1 MTKPIS
7 IRRFRDAIKKLPSD
21 RPRDAPGKWYK
32 TQKEHWLG
40 WLGDYHGPGHYGRQH
55 GTPRNAKLAYNR
67 IVEVKMLLYLAKA
80 SGVSSRR
87 LAKARA
93 TERAAPSPQA
103 KSGAVRKVIPWEVIE
118 EALWLK

>member
-1 MTKPIS
+1 MTRPVS

-21 RPRDAPGKWYK
+21 RPRDTPGKRYK
-32 TQKEHWLG
+32 TQREHWLG
-40 WLGDYHGPGHYGRQH
+40 WLDAYHGPGYYGRQD
-55 GTPRNAKLAYNR
+55 GTARNAKLAYNR

-80 SGVSSRR
+80 SGAPPSR

-93 TERAAPSPQA
+93 AERAVPSLQA

-118 EALWLK
+118 KALWPR

>member
-21 RPRDAPGKWYK
+21 RRRDTPGNLYK

-40 WLGDYHGPGHYGRQH
+40 WLREYHGPGYYGRQDS
-55 GTPRNAKLAYNR
+55 TPRNAKLAYNR

-87 LAKARA
+87 LAKVCAA
-93 TERAAPSPQA
+93 ERAAPSLQA